1 VSLLFCGITLKHYA
15 YYNMSRRTQL
25 TTKYL
30 FQVMSQLSENFIFIY
45 LGLDLLVES
54 ELRFKPLF
62 IIVAVVG
69 ICFARYLSVFPLSKA
84 VNWFIRYRARRRGKD
99 VADELP
105 FSYQAMLFWAGLRGA
120 VGVALAA
127 GMSGPNAPALRATVL
142 VVVVLTVIIFGG
154 TTARMLDILG
164 IRTGVVEEVDS
175 DDEFDIE
182 VTHGG
187 TYYKRANSSGIG
199 YTPRATDRTIP
210 LDTVGGRPGVPTTDS
225 YSSGNNRRPSPPS
238 RSRSAARRTKK
249 FTSVDRDQAAT
260 QGLLGVVTGSR
271 SESDIGSDEDITGGH
286 GGKQVAIDA
295 DHLDEFDLDVDPL
308 SDDDLPPAAPSTSR
322 LRRSPSQ
329 LQTASTG
336 ASPARRATESSTG
349 THREPITARNALR
362 ELFSGGPTG
371 DHAEWFRQ
379 LDEDFIKPTLLLDQS
394 NHKGPGAV

>member
-1 VSLLFCGITLKHYA
+1 
-15 YYNMSRRTQL
+15 
-25 TTKYL
+25 
-30 FQVMSQLSENFIFIY
+30 MSQLSENFIFIY
-45 LGLDLLVES
+45 LGLDLFVETN
-54 ELRFKPLF
+54 LQFKPLF
-62 IIVAVVG
+62 IIVAILG

-127 GMSGPNAPALRATVL
+127 GISGVNAPALRATVL

-164 IRTGVVEEVDS
+164 IRTGVVEEVES

-182 VTHGG
+182 VTNGG
-187 TYYKRANSSGIG
+187 TYYKRANNSGIG
-199 YTPRATDRTIP
+199 YTPRRGDLTIP
-210 LDTVGGRPGVPTTDS
+210 LDNVNNRPGLEPTDS
-225 YSSGNNRRPSPPS
+225 YSSGNNRRPSPPPS
-238 RSRSAARRTKK
+238 RSRSSARRNTLFNSSK
-249 FTSVDRDQAAT
+249 DREARQN
-260 QGLLGVVTGSR
+260 LLGVAAAGHANR
-271 SESDIGSDEDITGGH
+271 SESDIGSDEDIASHHQSSH
-286 GGKQVAIDA
+286 GRTQSSMTV
-295 DHLDEFDLDVDPL
+295 DHLDEFELDVDPV
-308 SDDDLPPAAPSTSR
+308 SDDYDDDDLPPAVPSTSSR

-329 LQTASTG
+329 PNNNVPSSSLSV
-336 ASPARRATESSTG
+336 SPAGRAANVDQPATSPSA
-349 THREPITARNALR
+349 HREPITARNALR
-362 ELFSGGPTG
+362 EFFSGGPTG